1 VNGLSDPLSQFRR
14 KPSPTSTANGASAK
28 RTYEAHD
35 KTGKPSPY
43 MEICCVTQASQSLQ
57 SRFFMAAVFSADFD
71 NAITLIYSF
80 MAVEVR
86 GRNLAPVRQ
95 AIQTDRCEFI
105 QEFHPNEFTAPGKNE
120 PVIESIRFIT
130 DEKMDDIL
138 ASHRTGA

>member
-1 VNGLSDPLSQFRR
+1 
-14 KPSPTSTANGASAK
+14 
-28 RTYEAHD
+28 
-35 KTGKPSPY
+35 
-43 MEICCVTQASQSLQ
+43 
-57 SRFFMAAVFSADFD
+57 MAAVFSADFD